1 MDRYFL
7 RKLNLRSAVDQ
18 QPAIIVNE
26 LLFRCLTFETKVN
39 PVQSNYNIGR
49 IIKQLLN
56 TERTGHFIEHGLS
69 VGFELHVLFTVGQFV
84 DKITAVRN
92 SHFPCYC

>member
-1 MDRYFL
+1 MIEQR
-7 RKLNLRSAVDQ
+7 Q
-18 QPAIIVNE
+18 AIIVNK

-39 PVQSNYNIGR
+39 ALQSNYNIGR

-56 TERTGHFIEHGLS
+56 TERAGDFIEHGLS
-69 VGFELHVLFTVGQFV
+69 VGFYRYISDMSIELHVLFTVWV
-84 DKITAVRN
+84 NLSMITALRN